1 VLLAASS
8 AASVERAVAAEWIDT
23 WSAAAQPVW
32 GPDFLAGITFPR
44 NLWKQTMRQVARV
57 SLGGK
62 QLRITL
68 SNEYGSEPMVVG
80 EAHIAL
86 HDQGAAIKKDTDC
99 KLTFSGKASITIPPG
114 ASVISDPVD
123 LETPAL
129 SEVAVS
135 VFFPQVTPATTMHND
150 GRQTAY
156 IVAGNKTADTSI
168 KPDSTTLSRLFL
180 SAVTV
185 DAPENARAVVTFGD
199 SITDG
204 DGSSAD
210 KNTRWPDLLAERLQK
225 AGGVPT
231 AVLNEGI
238 SGERVLTDRMGI
250 NALARFEEAVLAHP
264 KVETVVFMMGIN
276 DIGWPNSVLDPHGV
290 EPTAEDIIAGYKQ
303 IITRAHDHD
312 IRIVGATLTPFNN
325 AFGGGP
331 LEGYYNASKE
341 AERVKVNDWIR
352 NGGGFDAVLD
362 FDKVVQDPANPN
374 KIQKAFNK
382 GDDLHPNDAGYKAMA
397 ESIDLGLLNRK

>member
-1 VLLAASS
+1 
-8 AASVERAVAAEWIDT
+8 
-23 WSAAAQPVW
+23 
-32 GPDFLAGITFPR
+32 
-44 NLWKQTMRQVARV
+44 MRQVARV

-68 SNEYGSEPMVVG
+68 SNEYGDEPMVVG
-80 EAHIAL
+80 EAHVAL
-86 HDQGAAIKKDTDC
+86 HDQGAAIKKDTDR
-99 KLTFSGKASITIPPG
+99 KLTFSGKDSITIPPG

-123 LETPAL
+123 LETPPL

-135 VFFPQVTPATTMHND
+135 LFFPQVTPATTMHND

-156 IVAGNKTADTSI
+156 IVAGNKTADPDI
-168 KPDSTTLSRLFL
+168 EPDSTTLSRLFL
-180 SAVTV
+180 STVTV
-185 DAPENARAVVTFGD
+185 DAPENARAIVTFGD

-210 KNTRWPDLLAERLQK
+210 KNTRWPDILAERLQK

-276 DIGWPNSVLDPHGV
+276 DIGWPEL
-290 EPTAEDIIAGYKQ
+290 
-303 IITRAHDHD
+303 
-312 IRIVGATLTPFNN
+312 GARS
-325 AFGGGP
+325 ARG
-331 LEGYYNASKE
+331 
-341 AERVKVNDWIR
+341 
-352 NGGGFDAVLD
+352 
-362 FDKVVQDPANPN
+362 
-374 KIQKAFNK
+374 
-382 GDDLHPNDAGYKAMA
+382 
-397 ESIDLGLLNRK
+397 